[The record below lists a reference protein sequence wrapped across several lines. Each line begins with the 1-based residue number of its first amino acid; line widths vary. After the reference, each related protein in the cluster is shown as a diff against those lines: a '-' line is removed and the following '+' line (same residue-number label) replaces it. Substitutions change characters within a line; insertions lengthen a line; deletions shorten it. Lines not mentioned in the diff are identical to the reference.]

1 MNILRNIFG
10 VARYERIML
19 MRTTRFRAL
28 GFIGIS
34 IPTLQGI
41 GLAIAE
47 TQGWLAEGGQI
58 SALGLSGF
66 MPFYMYTYFQTILIA
81 FVAGNFRAVDE
92 RADVE
97 EVIASRPLTTAE
109 LVTGK
114 YVGVVQAL
122 TTLSLCVLTLT
133 LAIQAAKMSITGDPF
148 LLTPYLIKAWRYSK
162 SATHIFT
169 MYDLKMNVREIA
181 TSNS

>member
-28 GFIGIS
+28 GLIGIS
-34 IPTLQGI
+34 IPTVQGI

-81 FVAGNFRAVDE
+81 FVAGNFR
-92 RADVE
+92 
-97 EVIASRPLTTAE
+97 
-109 LVTGK
+109 
-114 YVGVVQAL
+114 
-122 TTLSLCVLTLT
+122 C
-133 LAIQAAKMSITGDPF
+133 
-148 LLTPYLIKAWRYSK
+148 
-162 SATHIFT
+162 IF
-169 MYDLKMNVREIA
+169 
-181 TSNS
+181 